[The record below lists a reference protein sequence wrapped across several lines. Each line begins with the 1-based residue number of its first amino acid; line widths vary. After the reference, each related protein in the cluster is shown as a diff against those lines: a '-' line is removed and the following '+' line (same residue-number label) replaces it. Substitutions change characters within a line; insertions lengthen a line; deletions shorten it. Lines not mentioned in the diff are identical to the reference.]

1 MIART
6 KARITDLIMGPRI
19 IRTTRTTRIMSTVAI
34 ISIGATANAGAALVP
49 AVPLTE
55 PSAQVCPVNVSVI
68 QYTASKRC

>member
-19 IRTTRTTRIMSTVAI
+19 IHTTHTTLIMSTVVI
-34 ISIGATANAGAALVP
+34 ISTGATANVGAALVP

-55 PSAQVCPVNVSVI
+55 PSVQVCS
-68 QYTASKRC
+68 R